1 MKHSITKLP
10 KGALEIRVELMPD
23 EVQPYLEESATR
35 LSQSTKIPGFRPG
48 RASYAE
54 VEKRVG
60 AMKILEE
67 ALEQIVRRTYVE
79 ILLAEKLETL
89 GAPSV
94 SVQKMAPGNPLEF
107 TLTVNL
113 LPGVTKLA
121 DYKSLR
127 VEKKPVTVTDAE
139 VERVVRDLQKMRA
152 AEVRSTKPAGAT
164 DHVVLDLVI
173 SKDGTPIEGG
183 VAKDHHVLMDEPY
196 YIPGL
201 TDELRGLKEGD
212 EKSFTLS
219 FPAEHYQKMLAG
231 KPAQFSVK
239 MKEIYERAIPTL
251 DDAFAKSIG
260 KPTMDEVRSQIRINL
275 LEEKTAAENERVERA
290 LLDQIIAGSQFED
303 IPDLLVNEEINRM
316 RQELEASVAS
326 RGFEWAK
333 YLEHIKKTEAQLK
346 LDFAPQALRRIKA
359 TLAIREIV
367 NRENIAAS
375 DEEINQELDRAAALY
390 ADDKDAREHIYS
402 PAYRDQTSMV
412 LRNRKA
418 MERLKELNVK

>member
-1 MKHSITKLP
+1 MKHSITRLP

-23 EVQPYLEESATR
+23 ETRAHLEEAAAR
-35 LSQSTKIPGFRPG
+35 LSQTTKIPGFRPG
-48 RASYAE
+48 HASYAE

-67 ALEQIVRRTYVE
+67 AFEKIVRKTYVE

-89 GAPSV
+89 GAPAV

-113 LPGVTKLA
+113 LPAVTKLA
-121 DYKSLR
+121 DYKTIP
-127 VEKKPVTVTDAE
+127 VEKKSVAVTEAD

-152 AEVRSTKPAGAT
+152 TEVRSTKPVDAT
-164 DHVVLDLVI
+164 DRVVLDLVI
-173 SKDGTPIEGG
+173 SKDGAAIEGG
-183 VAKDHHVLMDEPY
+183 VAKGHHVLMDEPY
-196 YIPGL
+196 YIPGF
-201 TDELRGLKEGD
+201 TNELRGMKEG
-212 EKSFTLS
+212 EQKTFTLS
-219 FPAEHYQKMLAG
+219 FPALHYQKMLAG
-231 KPAQFSVK
+231 RPVQFAVTVN
-239 MKEIYERAIPTL
+239 EIYERTVPAL

-260 KPTMDEVRSQIRINL
+260 KPTLDAVRSQIRENL
-275 LEEKTAAENERVERA
+275 TEEKTAAENERVERA

-303 IPDLLVNEEINRM
+303 IPDLLVNEEVARM
-316 RQELEASVAS
+316 REELEAGAVS

-359 TLAIREIV
+359 TLAVREIV
-367 NRENIAAS
+367 TREKITAS
-375 DEEINQELDRAAALY
+375 DEEVNQEIDRAAAHY
-390 ADDKDAREHIYS
+390 ADDKEAREHLYS
-402 PAYRDQTSMV
+402 PAYREQTSMV

-418 MERLKELNVK
+418 LERLKKLNLK